1 MKTQKVAALML
12 SMALTFSTC
21 MPLNGITAWG
31 AETGNTTV
39 EASEQEEVSD
49 SAEGTEIQQEE
60 DLSSETETV
69 ETTTPEEE
77 IAPEEDESADDR
89 KESTDETE
97 AADTQQEEETAA
109 ESESSSDEEYK
120 SAAPAQKKDS
130 SKGEERSMSG
140 TKNNSAVE
148 QSTDTSEENDS
159 EDYND
164 YSDGVNQE
172 LHVWPDG
179 GEEGYCLTISAEQG
193 ESFELKVNT
202 NADDPNLLSYTWYL
216 NDEEIEGNNSDTLIT
231 DPAMAEQSYYCMVQD
246 QYGNSAQASF
256 IVYVENHLNVWI
268 DGESEGTD
276 FAYLFAALGE
286 SVELKVNVSAD
297 DAESISYQWYLDN
310 GGEYQEIEGNN
321 SDTLIT
327 DPVTGYH
334 KYHCDVQD
342 KYGNTVGATFNISVD
357 NHLKAW
363 PEGENEESNTA
374 NIAVSYGETA
384 EMKVNV
390 SADDESSLS
399 YTWYRDWDYIEAE
412 NTDTLTCDP
421 VTEKHTYQCTVQDQ
435 YGNTYYVYFEVSVE
449 NHLKAWVDGQDE
461 DTQGI
466 SYQVTP
472 GESRELKVNVSAEDE
487 SVLSYTW
494 YMNGEEIEGNNTDS
508 LTTESITG
516 YQEYKCDVSDQYGN
530 TISVWFYISPENN
543 LQAWPDGEDEWTGE
557 KQIYLPFGET
567 AELKVNVSAPEG
579 STLSY
584 FWYLNGEEIEGNNST
599 TLITEPVTEYGYYY
613 FEVRDQYD
621 NIASVYF
628 HVYVENNLN
637 AYVKGEDEDI
647 QDISIGTPAK
657 KPVDLEV
664 VVDADDD
671 SSLTYTWYLNDE
683 EIEGANELVLH
694 TDPIV
699 ESRNY
704 KFRVQDQYG
713 NEVSVYFYVYVENNL
728 NAYPEGEDE
737 DSIYKQYAVE
747 YNESKDLKVIVT
759 ADDTSALSYTWY
771 VSGEEIEGNN
781 SDTLTTGPI
790 TENKGYEFVVR
801 DQYGTERRVTF
812 YVYIDNGLNAYPEG
826 YDPDEDSISVPV
838 PLDGTAELKVAVSA
852 KDKSQLTYQ
861 WFVDYNQVEEADS
874 DTFKTD
880 PINTHEWIYVV
891 VSDQYGNSDSTY
903 FYVYVEN
910 HLTAY
915 PEGEAED
922 ATEKNIYVPEG
933 ESAVLKAVVSAD
945 DESGLTYEWYDWSS
959 ESYQYTEEASLT
971 TSPIHYHR
979 TFELDV
985 TDKYGNTKT
994 LHFYIYVENHL
1005 KAYPKGEDV
1014 GTDSTDV
1021 YVASGQPAELEACVT
1036 ADKMEDINYQWYIQ
1050 ETDSDGYKWFD
1061 ELEGETDLSLK
1072 TEPIT
1077 KEQVY
1082 RLQVEDYYGDRR
1094 NVVFNVFPQ
1103 AVSGWVEEGG
1113 ERYYYKDDGTKLTN
1127 GWAKDGSAWYWMDSS
1142 GKITK
1147 NQWVQSGGKW
1157 YYMNANGVMVTGW
1170 QQIGGK
1176 WYYMNSSGA
1185 MTTGWQQ
1192 IGGKWYYM
1200 NSSGAMTTGWQ
1211 QIGGKWY
1218 YMNSSGV
1225 MTTGWQQIGGK
1236 WYYMNSSGQM
1246 VTGTQVIGGKT
1257 YVFNSSGVWIK

>member
-1 MKTQKVAALML
+1 M
-12 SMALTFSTC
+12 
-21 MPLNGITAWG
+21 
-31 AETGNTTV
+31 
-39 EASEQEEVSD
+39 
-49 SAEGTEIQQEE
+49 
-60 DLSSETETV
+60 
-69 ETTTPEEE
+69 
-77 IAPEEDESADDR
+77 
-89 KESTDETE
+89 
-97 AADTQQEEETAA
+97 
-109 ESESSSDEEYK
+109 
-120 SAAPAQKKDS
+120 
-130 SKGEERSMSG
+130 
-140 TKNNSAVE
+140 
-148 QSTDTSEENDS
+148 
-159 EDYND
+159 
-164 YSDGVNQE
+164 
-172 LHVWPDG
+172 
-179 GEEGYCLTISAEQG
+179 
-193 ESFELKVNT
+193 
-202 NADDPNLLSYTWYL
+202 
-216 NDEEIEGNNSDTLIT
+216 
-231 DPAMAEQSYYCMVQD
+231 
-246 QYGNSAQASF
+246 
-256 IVYVENHLNVWI
+256 
-268 DGESEGTD
+268 
-276 FAYLFAALGE
+276 
-286 SVELKVNVSAD
+286 
-297 DAESISYQWYLDN
+297 
-310 GGEYQEIEGNN
+310 
-321 SDTLIT
+321 
-327 DPVTGYH
+327 
-334 KYHCDVQD
+334 
-342 KYGNTVGATFNISVD
+342 
-357 NHLKAW
+357 
-363 PEGENEESNTA
+363 
-374 NIAVSYGETA
+374 
-384 EMKVNV
+384 
-390 SADDESSLS
+390 
-399 YTWYRDWDYIEAE
+399 
-412 NTDTLTCDP
+412 
-421 VTEKHTYQCTVQDQ
+421 
-435 YGNTYYVYFEVSVE
+435 
-449 NHLKAWVDGQDE
+449 
-461 DTQGI
+461 
-466 SYQVTP
+466 
-472 GESRELKVNVSAEDE
+472 
-487 SVLSYTW
+487 
-494 YMNGEEIEGNNTDS
+494 
-508 LTTESITG
+508 
-516 YQEYKCDVSDQYGN
+516 
-530 TISVWFYISPENN
+530 
-543 LQAWPDGEDEWTGE
+543 
-557 KQIYLPFGET
+557 
-567 AELKVNVSAPEG
+567 
-579 STLSY
+579 
-584 FWYLNGEEIEGNNST
+584 NGEEIEGNNST

-637 AYVKGEDEDI
+637 AYVKGEDEDT
-647 QDISIGTPAK
+647 QYTSIAAQAK

-683 EIEGANELVLH
+683 EIEDANELVLH

-704 KFRVQDQYG
+704 KFRVEDQYG

-728 NAYPEGEDE
+728 NAYPEGEE
-737 DSIYKQYAVE
+737 EYSAYKQYSVE

-759 ADDTSALSYTWY
+759 ADDTSDLSYTWY

-852 KDKSQLTYQ
+852 KDKSQLTYR

-874 DTFKTD
+874 DTYKTD
-880 PINTHEWIYVV
+880 PINTREWIYVV

-903 FYVYVEN
+903 FDVYVEN

-922 ATEKNIYVPEG
+922 ATGTNIYVPEG

-959 ESYQYTEEASLT
+959 ESHQYTEKASLT

-979 TFELDV
+979 TYELYV
-985 TDKYGNTKT
+985 TDQYGNSEA

-1005 KAYPKGEDV
+1005 KAYPKGKDES
-1014 GTDSTDV
+1014 TDSANV
-1021 YVASGQPAELEACVT
+1021 YVASGQSAELEACVT
-1036 ADKMEDINYQWYIQ
+1036 ADNMEDISYEWYIQ
-1050 ETDSDGYKWFD
+1050 ETDSEGYSWFE
-1061 ELEGETDLSLK
+1061 ELEGETGLSYK

-1082 RLQVEDYYGDRR
+1082 RFRVEDYYGDRR
-1094 NVVFNVFPQ
+1094 NVVFHVFPQ
-1103 AVSGWVEEGG
+1103 AAPTGWVEEGG

-1127 GWAKDGSAWYWMDSS
+1127 GWAKDGSVWYWMDSS

-1147 NQWVQSGGKW
+1147 SKWVQSAGKW
-1157 YYMNANGVMVTGW
+1157 YYMDSSGAMTTGW

-1176 WYYMNSSGA
+1176 WYYMDSSGA